1 MLNTILTA
9 IAGLA
14 VGIVIMRIWQA
25 PNNATVSPDATAAP
39 TSDPGKPYSK
49 VSTRGLLMG
58 AGALAVIAAGIMIF
72 RPDADDKPASAS
84 LPSSIPVG
92 NGSGQSLDDVDTM
105 MTRLAERLEK
115 NPDGEGYRML
125 GWSYLMT
132 GRPEKAIEPYKK
144 AMTLIPDNATVH
156 SGYAEALTSIA
167 GGSVTS
173 DAKAEFDKAHKL
185 DPAEP
190 RTRYFLALWRAQHGE
205 KKEALEQWITLAN
218 SGAADEPWQADVRRK
233 ISETSASLGIDVS
246 GRLKTMSSAQPAA
259 ALDPSVMQ
267 AANSMSAS
275 DRAKMIDGMVE
286 GLAQKLKAN
295 PRDAD
300 GWVRLLRSRMVL
312 DQKDQAGK
320 DLITA
325 RKALA
330 GDASGLSR
338 VNEAAKQLGI
348 PDA

>member
-25 PNNATVSPDATAAP
+25 PNTASVSADAPPAP
-39 TSDPGKPYSK
+39 SSDPGKPANK
-49 VSTRGLLMG
+49 VPTRGLLIG
-58 AGALAVIAAGIMIF
+58 AGALAVIAAGIMLF
-72 RPDADDKPASAS
+72 RPDTDDTPASA
-84 LPSSIPVG
+84 LSSPVPVG
-92 NGSGQSLDDVDTM
+92 NGNGQSLDDVDTM

-144 AMTLIPDNATVH
+144 ALTYLPDNATIH
-156 SGYAEALTSIA
+156 SGYAEALTGVA
-167 GGSVTS
+167 GGTVTNE
-173 DAKAEFDKAHKL
+173 AKAEFDKAHKL

-190 RTRYFLALWRAQHGE
+190 RTRYFLALWQAQHGE

-246 GRLKTMSSAQPAA
+246 ARLKATSLTQPAA
-259 ALDPSVMQ
+259 ALDPNVMQ
-267 AANSMSAS
+267 AASSMSAS
-275 DRAKMIDGMVE
+275 DRQKMIDGMVE

-295 PRDAD
+295 PKDAD

-312 DQKDQAGK
+312 GQKDQAGK
-320 DLITA
+320 DLATA

>member
-25 PNNATVSPDATAAP
+25 PNTASVSADAPAVTS
-39 TSDPGKPYSK
+39 SDPGKPASK
-49 VSTRGLLMG
+49 VPTRGLLIG
-58 AGALAVIAAGIMIF
+58 AGALAVIAAGIMLF
-72 RPDADDKPASAS
+72 RPDMDDKPASA
-84 LPSSIPVG
+84 LSSSMPVG
-92 NGSGQSLDDVDTM
+92 NGSSQSLDDVDTM
-105 MTRLAERLEK
+105 MTRLAERLDK

-144 AMTLIPDNATVH
+144 AMTLLPDNATVH
-156 SGYAEALTSIA
+156 SGYAEALTSVA

-173 DAKAEFDKAHKL
+173 EAKTEFDKAHKL

-190 RTRYFLALWRAQHGE
+190 RTRYFLALWQAQHGE

-233 ISETSASLGIDVS
+233 ISETSASLGIDVT
-246 GRLKTMSSAQPAA
+246 GRLKTTSSVQPTA
-259 ALDPSVMQ
+259 ALDPNVMQ

-295 PRDAD
+295 PKDAD

-312 DQKDQAGK
+312 GQKDQAGK
-320 DLITA
+320 DLATA

-330 GDASGLSR
+330 GDASDLSR